1 MQWGGKGKYEDT
13 KQALIQIKKDINI
26 ILQEEN
32 MTNDGLMATKLH
44 ILLVSKYVKQFLKLQ
59 DANKKYFFY
68 FGHLAKGFN

>member
-1 MQWGGKGKYEDT
+1 
-13 KQALIQIKKDINI
+13 
-26 ILQEEN
+26 